1 MHRTED
7 GGILIDKDT
16 LDIGKEI
23 LIAVGGII
31 LLSKLINV
39 ILGVPY
45 GTVATCES

>member
-16 LDIGKEI
+16 LDISKDL

-31 LLSKLINV
+31 LLSKLVNT
-39 ILGVPY
+39 ILGIPH
-45 GTVATCES
+45 GTVVTCES